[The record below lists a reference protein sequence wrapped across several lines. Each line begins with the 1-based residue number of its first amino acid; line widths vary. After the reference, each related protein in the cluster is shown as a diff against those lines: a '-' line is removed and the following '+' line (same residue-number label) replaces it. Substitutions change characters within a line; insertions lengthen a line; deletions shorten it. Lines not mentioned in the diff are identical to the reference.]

1 MSALRKA
8 VERRAMKIIFVILGA
23 ICGLWLLMDIACLLW
38 FAWLHHK
45 GELVKDVPEDMED
58 IF

>member
-1 MSALRKA
+1 
-8 VERRAMKIIFVILGA
+8 MKIIFVILGA

-45 GELVKDVPEDMED
+45 GELVKDVPEDLED

>member
-1 MSALRKA
+1 
-8 VERRAMKIIFVILGA
+8 MKIIFTF
-23 ICGLWLLMDIACLLW
+23 CGLWLLIDILCLLW

-45 GELVKDVPEDMED
+45 GELIADIPDNCKD